1 MIFYCSNIIIIE
13 DSTYNTCTNNTT
25 CLQTNKLYQTKV
37 KSCVKSVK
45 SEIKTTKQR
54 CVVLIAYPCSSIH
67 T

>member
-45 SEIKTTKQR
+45 REVK
-54 CVVLIAYPCSSIH
+54 
-67 T
+67 